1 MCGREEMPNSR
12 KCILMIEDEA
22 ESINEVIIK
31 REQAKKDG
39 NEAEVESIE
48 KMLKKKG
55 FEIKDEGDIVSVSRY
70 KKKDT
75 L

>member
-1 MCGREEMPNSR
+1 
-12 KCILMIEDEA
+12 MIEDEA
-22 ESINEVIIK
+22 ETINEIIIK

-39 NEAEVESIE
+39 NESEVESIE

-55 FEIKDEGDIVSVSRY
+55 FEIKDEGDVVSVSRY

>member
-1 MCGREEMPNSR
+1 
-12 KCILMIEDEA
+12 MIEDEA

>member
-1 MCGREEMPNSR
+1 
-12 KCILMIEDEA
+12 MIEDEA
-22 ESINEVIIK
+22 ETINEIIIK

-55 FEIKDEGDIVSVSRY
+55 FEIKENDDYVSVKR
-70 KKKDT
+70 KGKV
-75 L
+75 

>member
-1 MCGREEMPNSR
+1 MCGREEMPNSW

-22 ESINEVIIK
+22 ETINEIIIK

-39 NEAEVESIE
+39 NESEVESIE

-55 FEIKDEGDIVSVSRY
+55 FEIKDEGDVVSVSRY

>member
-1 MCGREEMPNSR
+1 
-12 KCILMIEDEA
+12 MIDDEA
-22 ESINEVIIK
+22 EAINEAIMR
-31 REQAKKDG
+31 REKAKKDG

-55 FEIKDEGDIVSVSRY
+55 FEIRDGKDSTTVRR
-70 KKKDT
+70 KKAN

>member
-1 MCGREEMPNSR
+1 MCRREEMPNSW

-22 ESINEVIIK
+22 ETINEIIIK

-39 NEAEVESIE
+39 NESEVESIE

>member
-1 MCGREEMPNSR
+1 
-12 KCILMIEDEA
+12 MIDDEA
-22 ESINEVIIK
+22 ERINEAILK
-31 REQAKKDG
+31 REKAKKEG

-55 FEIKDEGDIVSVSRY
+55 FEIDDSNDEYVSVKR
-70 KKKDT
+70 KKAN

>member
-12 KCILMIEDEA
+12 KCILMIEEEA

-31 REQAKKDG
+31 RELAKKEG
-39 NEAEVESIE
+39 NEAEVESLE

>member
-1 MCGREEMPNSR
+1 
-12 KCILMIEDEA
+12 MIEEEA

-39 NEAEVESIE
+39 NEAEVESLE

-55 FEIKDEGDIVSVSRY
+55 FEIKDEGDIVSVSKF
-70 KKKDT
+70 KKKGT

>member
-1 MCGREEMPNSR
+1 
-12 KCILMIEDEA
+12 MIEDEA

-31 REQAKKDG
+31 RELAKKEG
-39 NEAEVESIE
+39 REAEVESLE

>member
-1 MCGREEMPNSR
+1 MCGREEMPNSW

-22 ESINEVIIK
+22 ETINEIIIK

-39 NEAEVESIE
+39 NESEVESIE

>member
-1 MCGREEMPNSR
+1 
-12 KCILMIEDEA
+12 MIEDEA
-22 ESINEVIIK
+22 ETINEIIIK

-39 NEAEVESIE
+39 NESEVESIE

>member
-1 MCGREEMPNSR
+1 
-12 KCILMIEDEA
+12 MIEDEA

-31 REQAKKDG
+31 REKAKAEG

-48 KMLKKKG
+48 KMLEKKG
-55 FEIKDEGDIVSVSRY
+55 FTVRDGKDITIVE
-70 KKKDT
+70 KKKAN

>member
-22 ESINEVIIK
+22 ETINEIIIK

-39 NEAEVESIE
+39 NESEVESIE

-55 FEIKDEGDIVSVSRY
+55 FEIKDEDDVVSVSRY

>member
-1 MCGREEMPNSR
+1 MCGRERMPNSW